1 MSDLED
7 NPFRAPES
15 DLRVEGVLSGTR
27 EDLRSVAT
35 YQRYVMLCIL
45 IYLIAVIGQF
55 AVPQEMRIF
64 IALPVLVV
72 MLTGT
77 VFVFLLST
85 KVYGTVQG
93 VLLAIL
99 TLIPC
104 IGLIVLLII
113 NSKATNVL
121 KANGIKV
128 GLLGANP
135 ADV

>member
-1 MSDLED
+1 MSDVDD

-35 YQRYVMLCIL
+35 YQRWLLLCIL
-45 IYLIAVIGQF
+45 VYLGGAIGRF
-55 AVPQEMRIF
+55 AVPPEIQILVIVPAI
-64 IALPVLVV
+64 IAALV
-72 MLTGT
+72 GT

-85 KVYGTVQG
+85 KVYGTLQG

-99 TLIPC
+99 TLVPC
-104 IGLIVLLII
+104 LGLIVLLMI

-135 ADV
+135 ANV